1 MREKPLSAKFLI
13 PAWRVCYFLRF
24 EVTSFDCDYAAEN
37 DNLPHNRGKFFKKVI
52 MAIYHINPTVKKE
65 TVVVS
70 SPSFEEVEELRETL
84 NKITNERS
92 I

>member
-1 MREKPLSAKFLI
+1 MHKRFLK
-13 PAWRVCYFLRF
+13 YLRF

-37 DNLPHNRGKFFKKVI
+37 DKWPHNRGKFFKKVI

-65 TVVVS
+65 TVMFS

-92 I
+92 IYKNEI